1 MKGEESRKSR
11 QKNLINSYKYISEFI
26 VAARRKDGED
36 FEPSQFKM
44 TNLQL

>member
-11 QKNLINSYKYISEFI
+11 QKSLINRYKYII

-36 FEPSQFKM
+36 FEPSS
-44 TNLQL
+44 LR